1 MCRYV
6 TKLLTWLSW
15 HFLACTV
22 ILDAFYQW
30 YIFSVVKFEN
40 LFKLYIFVPIT
51 RWFSGNQMNQTAVKP
66 VPNAAVRPSLF
77 HRPQVWTWGK
87 NEEQSELCADDLGVW
102 EAQIMKKGD
111 VGTSKWN
118 KMASSNGSPD
128 WETFVVHCSHESHP
142 LEALTV
148 YIIVLAEAS
157 NALDLTKL
165 KIGLSDLIIKMG
177 LGFEACLWLVTWR
190 RCIFI
195 HALKQILQ
203 MNDDHGSPI
212 PWRCDWR
219 RDVVSDVASW
229 NIHSE
234 ISRIQIFKI

>member
-15 HFLACTV
+15 HFLVCT
-22 ILDAFYQW
+22 AFSLFSANDTF
-30 YIFSVVKFEN
+30 FSVVKFEN

-66 VPNAAVRPSLF
+66 PSQTQPSGRHCF
-77 HRPQVWTWGK
+77 HPPPSFTWGK
-87 NEEQSELCADDLGVW
+87 NEEQSECNDLGVW

-177 LGFEACLWLVTWR
+177 LDFEGCLWLLTWR

>member
-1 MCRYV
+1 M
-6 TKLLTWLSW
+6 TFLTLSSLYSNSRCFLPMI
-15 HFLACTV
+15 HFFCGEVWKPIQVVYFCTDHSL
-22 ILDAFYQW
+22 IL
-30 YIFSVVKFEN
+30 
-40 LFKLYIFVPIT
+40 
-51 RWFSGNQMNQTAVKP
+51 RNQMNQTAVKP
-66 VPNAAVRPSLF
+66 PSQTQPSGRHCFTAPKFEPEEKTKSRVSATTWEFEKPKLWMTGD
-77 HRPQVWTWGK
+77 VWT
-87 NEEQSELCADDLGVW
+87 S
-102 EAQIMKKGD
+102 KG
-111 VGTSKWN
+111 N

-234 ISRIQIFKI
+234 ISRIQIFEI

>member
-1 MCRYV
+1 M
-6 TKLLTWLSW
+6 TFLTLSS
-15 HFLACTV
+15 LYS
-22 ILDAFYQW
+22 ILVVFCQW
-30 YIFSVVKFEN
+30 YIFFCGEVWKPIQVVYFCTDHSLILRKSNESN
-40 LFKLYIFVPIT
+40 S
-51 RWFSGNQMNQTAVKP
+51 RQTP

-77 HRPQVWTWGK
+77 SPSPKFHLRKKRRAEWVVRRRP
-87 NEEQSELCADDLGVW
+87 
-102 EAQIMKKGD
+102 
-111 VGTSKWN
+111 
-118 KMASSNGSPD
+118 GSLRSPNYE
-128 WETFVVHCSHESHP
+128 WQAMFEHLRETRWQAATVVPIEKR
-142 LEALTV
+142 LWFTV
-148 YIIVLAEAS
+148 HMNFILLRLSRFIFIRIIVLAEAS

-234 ISRIQIFKI
+234 ISRIQIFEI